1 MWLISRMPDQAIN
14 HITNGGDTALTL
26 AVWNGL
32 ERVCELLIPRTTIQ
46 AIHHVNNKGETVLNL
61 VIKNN
66 FKNIYDLLTL
76 RVNELNNQFNKT
88 NIYKNEDEK
97 LIIAEEANIYQII
110 GKIIF
115 NLQNSTNIDE
125 ADKPIIENS
134 LYRILNKVQ
143 KLTDKNDI
151 INITQSI
158 TELIGHEI
166 TEGTVVDLEDE
177 VNEIAE
183 KQTQKKLNIFNE
195 TVKK

>member
-1 MWLISRMPDQAIN
+1 MWPISRMLDQAIN
-14 HITNGGDTALTL
+14 HITHGGDTTLTL

-32 ERVCELLIPRTTIQ
+32 ERVCELLIPRTTQ
-46 AIHHVNNKGETVLNL
+46 AIHHVNNNKGATVLNL

-76 RVNELNNQFNKT
+76 RVKELNNQFNKT

-97 LIIAEEANIYQII
+97 LIIAEKANIYQII

-125 ADKPIIENS
+125 ADKPIIENN

-158 TELIGHEI
+158 TELIGNEI

-177 VNEIAE
+177 VNEMAE
-183 KQTQKKLNIFNE
+183 KQTQKS
-195 TVKK
+195 

>member
-1 MWLISRMPDQAIN
+1 MLDQAIN
-14 HITNGGDTALTL
+14 HITHGGDTTLTL

-32 ERVCELLIPRTTIQ
+32 ERVCELLIPRTTQ
-46 AIHHVNNKGETVLNL
+46 AIHHVNNNKGATVLNL

-76 RVNELNNQFNKT
+76 RVKELNNQFNKT

-97 LIIAEEANIYQII
+97 LIIAEKANIYQII

-125 ADKPIIENS
+125 ADKPIIENN

-158 TELIGHEI
+158 TELIGNEI

-177 VNEIAE
+177 VNEMAE
-183 KQTQKKLNIFNE
+183 KQTQKS
-195 TVKK
+195 